1 MSEEKKTVVPE
12 KRKTWADKTTE
23 SAKMANKLL
32 KKYYAKA
39 AAASEEGRPVAWVM
53 NSSVVDGLLEPMGI
67 ASVFTENYATA
78 AAANQGGL
86 TMIETAEK
94 EGYPDNICSYART
107 GIGHAILRNQCGFV
121 NPEWP
126 RGGMPDPD
134 LLVGSSAN
142 CEPRYKWYQQIRRYH
157 NVPFFC
163 AETSMARI
171 YAGVDP
177 KEVEP
182 YVVKAIAAE
191 VRRGKEFFEK
201 HTGRKLDMDRLM
213 ESVKQG
219 ERTCDWWWKCT
230 ELCKHVPCPMPVED
244 FIASVPLAIMYK
256 EEPESEQFFRMQYEE
271 LQNRIANN
279 LSVIPQEKYRL
290 LWGWGLPIYSYLRI
304 FNIMEEF
311 GAVPVTMTAINCFRS
326 YTDETFEKY
335 TDPFERMA
343 LGKFRLTNH
352 SIGRAN
358 ALHVTQ
364 DVLDVIEFCRDF
376 YCDGVVLNSTP
387 SCRPRTIGQMAAIEM
402 LRNTGIPVLVMEN
415 DMTDSRTV
423 DEVKIRNDLEMFM
436 EVVDAAK
443 RRREGH

>member
-1 MSEEKKTVVPE
+1 MSEEKKAAAPE

-39 AAASEEGRPVAWVM
+39 AAASDEGRPVAWVM

-86 TMIETAEK
+86 AMIETAEK

-191 VRRGKEFFEK
+191 VRRGKDFSK
-201 HTGRKLDMDRLM
+201 SIPG
-213 ESVKQG
+213 ES
-219 ERTCDWWWKCT
+219 WIW
-230 ELCKHVPCPMPVED
+230 
-244 FIASVPLAIMYK
+244 IA
-256 EEPESEQFFRMQYEE
+256 
-271 LQNRIANN
+271 
-279 LSVIPQEKYRL
+279 
-290 LWGWGLPIYSYLRI
+290 
-304 FNIMEEF
+304 
-311 GAVPVTMTAINCFRS
+311 
-326 YTDETFEKY
+326 
-335 TDPFERMA
+335 
-343 LGKFRLTNH
+343 
-352 SIGRAN
+352 
-358 ALHVTQ
+358 
-364 DVLDVIEFCRDF
+364 
-376 YCDGVVLNSTP
+376 
-387 SCRPRTIGQMAAIEM
+387 
-402 LRNTGIPVLVMEN
+402 
-415 DMTDSRTV
+415 
-423 DEVKIRNDLEMFM
+423 
-436 EVVDAAK
+436 
-443 RRREGH
+443 